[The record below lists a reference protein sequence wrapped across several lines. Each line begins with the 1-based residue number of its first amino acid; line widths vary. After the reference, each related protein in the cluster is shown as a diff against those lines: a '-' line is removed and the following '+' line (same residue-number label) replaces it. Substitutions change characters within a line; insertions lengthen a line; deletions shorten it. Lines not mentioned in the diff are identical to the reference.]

1 LRELRN
7 SVTLAQSPAVAS
19 PLTRYRLFHLHFN
32 FLSTKDDL

>member
-1 LRELRN
+1 
-7 SVTLAQSPAVAS
+7 VAS